1 MKCQVFPGCEQT
13 GIPSLDGNVRCIQH
27 SRVLKSGAYLY
38 PLASQPQRRE
48 CPECGRKHE
57 GDFLKTEM
65 GGYLYDPKYTVAQE
79 NKLFSDYEEHINHEI
94 DVMRG
99 K

>member
-1 MKCQVFPGCEQT
+1 MGC
-13 GIPSLDGNVRCIQH
+13 
-27 SRVLKSGAYLY
+27 
-38 PLASQPQRRE
+38 
-48 CPECGRKHE
+48 
-57 GDFLKTEM
+57 
-65 GGYLYDPKYTVAQE
+65 YLYDPKYTVAQE

>member
-1 MKCQVFPGCEQT
+1 MT
-13 GIPSLDGNVRCIQH
+13 TIGIPKPQE
-27 SRVLKSGAYLY
+27 
-38 PLASQPQRRE
+38 PQRRE

-57 GDFLKTEM
+57 GDFLKTDM
-65 GGYLYDPKYTVAQE
+65 GCYLYDPKYTVAQE